1 MHITVGGEGGLTLEF
16 IYKDEIDS
24 CARPLVEHAKQRR
37 AFKGDISEIYY
48 LPILGED
55 GKVLIG
61 LGEKENLTLDKV
73 RKIFFELAKLMLN
86 NEESKVTV
94 DSARFDQFEARLLA
108 EAIAEGLLQAT
119 YRFNRYKTD
128 AKPCVDISV
137 YYRTLP
143 EDEEEA
149 KKGIN
154 DAAALIDG
162 IFLARNLVNEPA
174 NVMTP
179 ANLAR
184 KAEMHLTP
192 LNIDV
197 QIYNRK
203 QIEEIGMKAFLSVA
217 KGSANE
223 PQLIVMTYNG
233 GEPDGERLAL
243 VGKGLTYDSGGYSI
257 KPTSSMVTM
266 NLICLCSNRY
276 WVDKT
281 LAKLGAMKRRI
292 AA

>member
-108 EAIAEGLLQAT
+108 EALRKVCFRRPIASTVIRQMP
-119 YRFNRYKTD
+119 NR
-128 AKPCVDISV
+128 V
-137 YYRTLP
+137 
-143 EDEEEA
+143 
-149 KKGIN
+149 
-154 DAAALIDG
+154 LIFQF
-162 IFLARNLVNEPA
+162 IIARYQR
-174 NVMTP
+174 M
-179 ANLAR
+179 R
-184 KAEMHLTP
+184 KR
-192 LNIDV
+192 
-197 QIYNRK
+197 QRK
-203 QIEEIGMKAFLSVA
+203 VLMM
-217 KGSANE
+217 
-223 PQLIVMTYNG
+223 P
-233 GEPDGERLAL
+233 PR
-243 VGKGLTYDSGGYSI
+243 
-257 KPTSSMVTM
+257 
-266 NLICLCSNRY
+266 
-276 WVDKT
+276 
-281 LAKLGAMKRRI
+281 
-292 AA
+292 

>member
-1 MHITVGGEGGLTLEF
+1 MEF

-162 IFLARNLVNEPA
+162 IFLARNLVNEPT

-203 QIEEIGMKAFLSVA
+203 TDRRDRNEGVLVSCKRLSQRTA
-217 KGSANE
+217 TYC
-223 PQLIVMTYNG
+223 MTYNG
-233 GEPDGERLAL
+233 GE
-243 VGKGLTYDSGGYSI
+243 
-257 KPTSSMVTM
+257 
-266 NLICLCSNRY
+266 
-276 WVDKT
+276 
-281 LAKLGAMKRRI
+281 LGWRAFGPCR
-292 AA
+292 

>member
-1 MHITVGGEGGLTLEF
+1 
-16 IYKDEIDS
+16 
-24 CARPLVEHAKQRR
+24 
-37 AFKGDISEIYY
+37 
-48 LPILGED
+48 
-55 GKVLIG
+55 
-61 LGEKENLTLDKV
+61 
-73 RKIFFELAKLMLN
+73 
-86 NEESKVTV
+86 
-94 DSARFDQFEARLLA
+94 
-108 EAIAEGLLQAT
+108 
-119 YRFNRYKTD
+119 
-128 AKPCVDISV
+128 
-137 YYRTLP
+137 
-143 EDEEEA
+143 
-149 KKGIN
+149 
-154 DAAALIDG
+154 
-162 IFLARNLVNEPA
+162 
-174 NVMTP
+174 MTP

-266 NLICLCSNRY
+266 NSDMSGAATVIGTMQ
-276 WVDKT
+276 T
-281 LAKLGAMKRRI
+281 LAKFGVKANVVGVIAACENLISGEAYKPGDIIGSLSGKTIEVVNTDAEGRLTLADAVYYATERRI
-292 AA
+292 KLRPCVISLR

>member
-1 MHITVGGEGGLTLEF
+1 MPN
-16 IYKDEIDS
+16 
-24 CARPLVEHAKQRR
+24 R
-37 AFKGDISEIYY
+37 
-48 LPILGED
+48 
-55 GKVLIG
+55 VLI
-61 LGEKENLTLDKV
+61 
-73 RKIFFELAKLMLN
+73 F
-86 NEESKVTV
+86 
-94 DSARFDQFEARLLA
+94 QF
-108 EAIAEGLLQAT
+108 
-119 YRFNRYKTD
+119 
-128 AKPCVDISV
+128 

-266 NLICLCSNRY
+266 NSDMSGAATVIGTMQ
-276 WVDKT
+276 T
-281 LAKLGAMKRRI
+281 LAKFGVKANVVGVI
-292 AA
+292 AACENLISGEAYKPGDIIGSLSGKTIEVVNTDAEGRLTLADAVYYATSKD